1 MFSVGDCGMPDNI
14 GSFSNGNYDG
24 GPTAEGV
31 TWTFT
36 CDTGYSLSGS
46 ASMTCGSGGL
56 WSSSVPECGEHFFCW
71 LVRGSLFIEFG
82 CPTDLGKGWRGDL
95 GTFMISMPI

>member
-1 MFSVGDCGMPDNI
+1 MFSVGDCGMADNI

-24 GPTAEGV
+24 VPTTAGV

-46 ASMTCGSGGL
+46 ASITCESGGL
-56 WSSSVPECGEHFFCW
+56 WSGSVPECGEHFFCW
-71 LVRGSLFIEFG
+71 LVRGSLFIELG
-82 CPTDLGKGWRGDL
+82 CPTDLGKG
-95 GTFMISMPI
+95 